1 MKSLSRWILITVAL
15 LSLQA
20 CVFYTTGPNEVGVR
34 TRKLAIMNEK
44 GVENR
49 AYPAGSTFFFFP
61 FINDFHTFDTREQN
75 LKMTFSAESGDRKGR
90 DDLLFKTIDGNDI
103 SLDVIVRYQI
113 DAQKAPHILSFVAP
127 NNEVLKEKIVRT
139 IARSKPRDIFGELK
153 TEEFYLSEKRDAQ
166 SEKARDVLQEMLSP
180 MGVIVKSVLTEDYRF
195 NEEYQKAIEDR
206 KVADQLVE
214 RNKAARRA
222 AEEEYVRRLEEAKG
236 EVNKMVA
243 DVDGE
248 YLKAKIEADAYFEK
262 QRLLAEA
269 IKVEA
274 EAEAKGIQETNAAM
288 ALAGGEAAIK
298 LKIAEALQGKRIVLL
313 PLSEGGMHLK
323 TTDVNDLVNTI
334 GIRSMAEKQKK
345 EKQ

>member
-1 MKSLSRWILITVAL
+1 MKSLGKWFLVALAL

-20 CVFYTTGPNEVGVR
+20 CVLYTTGPNEVGVR
-34 TRKLAIMNEK
+34 TRKLGLFGKK
-44 GVENR
+44 GVEDKV
-49 AYPAGSTFFFFP
+49 YPAGSTFLFFP
-61 FINDFHTFDTREQN
+61 FINDFDTFDTQEQN
-75 LKMTFSAESGDRKGR
+75 LEMTYSSESGDRKGR

-103 SLDVIVRYQI
+103 SLDVIIRYQI
-113 DAQKAPHILSFVAP
+113 DPAKAPHILGYVAP

-139 IARSKPRDIFGELK
+139 VARSKPRDIFGELK
-153 TEEFYLSEKRDAQ
+153 TEEFYRSERRDAQ
-166 SEKARDVLQEMLSP
+166 AERARAALQDILAP
-180 MGVIVKSVLTEDYRF
+180 MGVIVKGVLTEDYRF

-214 RNKAARRA
+214 KNKAARRA
-222 AEEEYVRRLEEAKG
+222 TEEEYKRRLEEARG

-248 YLKAKIEADAYFEK
+248 YEKAKIEADAYYEK
-262 QRLLAEA
+262 HRLLAEA

-274 EAEAKGIQETNAAM
+274 EAEARGIRETNAAM

-313 PLSEGGMHLK
+313 PLSEGGMNLK
-323 TTDVNDLVNTI
+323 TTDVNELINTF
-334 GIRSMAEKQKK
+334 GIRSMAEKKTG